1 MRVLLL
7 GATGMLGK
15 AVYEV
20 LSRDHEVI
28 PTTRR
33 EFDPLAIQ
41 YRPEYLD
48 DFVRS
53 VGHVDMVVNAIGITI
68 PASKRVGAPETFF
81 INSVFPHMLARA
93 YGEKLIH
100 ITTDCVYSGTDGGA
114 PYYEISPHSP
124 KDAYGLSKSFGEP
137 AECLTIRTSII
148 GPDGDGTGLLGW
160 FRAQTGRVNG
170 FTNHIWNGITTK
182 EFGKVCAKL
191 LNERGAWRGLFHVH
205 SNTVTKHDML
215 VAFKKKYA
223 QDVQIVPVEASIAVN
238 RQLSTNCGL
247 NAWLQIPTFEEMVEE
262 M

>member
-20 LSRDHEVI
+20 LSRDHTVI

-41 YRPEYLD
+41 YRPGYLD

-68 PASKRVGAPETFF
+68 PTSKKISVSETFF
-81 INSVFPHMLARA
+81 INAVFPHMLAKA
-93 YGEKLIH
+93 YGWKLVH

-124 KDAYGLSKSFGEP
+124 KDVYGLSKSFGEP

-160 FRAQTGRVNG
+160 FRQQTECVNG

-191 LNERGAWRGLFHVH
+191 LKDREHWGGTFHVF
-205 SNTVTKHDML
+205 SNKVTKHDML

-223 QDVQIVPVEASIAVN
+223 QDVEIVPAVADIAVN
-238 RQLSTNCGL
+238 RELATNCGL
-247 NAWLQIPTFEEMVEE
+247 NDWLQIPTFEEMIEE